1 MRQRKI
7 SKLHRVY
14 VTYFPDGRYY
24 IGYSGKTDK
33 LYEKYYGS
41 STHVKEWDGE
51 LYKETLY
58 ESPKKNYAK
67 IQEFLLQWQSRHD
80 DRCLNDMINIRLR
93 LKHLEDF
100 EPIQW
105 TPKAESDLHKIL

>member
-41 STHVKEWDGE
+41 STIIKEYTGDD
-51 LYKETLY
+51 LRKETLY

-67 IQEFLLQWQSRHD
+67 IQEFLLQWQQRD
-80 DRCLNDMINIRLR
+80 DPNCINDMINIRLR
-93 LKHLEDF
+93 LSHLSDF
-100 EPIQW
+100 VPIEW
-105 TPKAESDLHKIL
+105 KPTRR